1 MCVDILNVFTI
12 KLLIIRWG
20 INMCVSESVSTTMYI
35 LLVDIVKKNE
45 EKKK

>member
-20 INMCVSESVSTTMYI
+20 INMCVSESVSTIYI

-45 EKKK
+45 EKEK